1 MDTFFLHEALTI
13 FNGLFTNHP
22 VEDLSESSSV
32 NILHGKYF
40 HDVPAGKVGYLRLK
54 EGRAIALV
62 TAFGLV
68 ILLHTDG
75 DDYITYECEQ
85 QMAEC
90 SAWARAGLSTLGSV
104 IEEEEQLTAIIN
116 LYKSYLL

>member
-1 MDTFFLHEALTI
+1 MNTSFSQEALTI
-13 FNGLFTNHP
+13 FNGLYKNHV
-22 VEDLSESSSV
+22 VEDLLESSSV
-32 NILHGKYF
+32 NVLHGKYF
-40 HDVPAGKVGYLRLK
+40 DHVPMGKVGYLRLK
-54 EGRAIALV
+54 EGRAIVLV

-68 ILLHTDG
+68 VLLHTAG

-90 SAWARAGLSTLGSV
+90 SAWARAGLSVIGSV
-104 IEEEEQLTAIIN
+104 IDKEEQLTAIIN